1 MSAAIRRQVMRGI
14 TSTARMSATRATPTL
29 VKQVAARAFTS
40 TSAPKFIALRT
51 LANQVSGKDSRLY
64 SSAAFP
70 AHNVIAM
77 PALSPTM
84 TAGGIGVWNKKV
96 GDEIQPGDV
105 LVEIETD
112 KAQMDFECQEE
123 GFLAKILVDSGAKDI
138 SVGQPIAVLVENE
151 SDVAAF
157 ENFSLDDAAAPASAP
172 AAAEPAAAEPVKEE
186 AKTESAPTESKS
198 EATSS
203 HGGRVLASPLARK
216 IADERG
222 LDISLVKGTGHS
234 GIVTKDDVEGY
245 KAPAPAA
252 AGAPAPASASTSAPA
267 PAQIPSAYA
276 PQGVSGAAYTDIPT
290 TSMRK
295 IIASRLTES
304 KQSVPHYYVTVE
316 INMDKTNKLREVLNK
331 SAEGKYKLSVN
342 DFVIKASALALKQ
355 VPEVNAAWQGD
366 FIRQYNSADICV
378 AVATPSGLI
387 TPIVGSAETK
397 GLSSISSQVKDMA
410 KRARDG
416 KLSPAEYQGGSFTIS
431 NLGMFGVKNFTA
443 IINPPQSCILAVGG
457 AQQKVVADET
467 TESGFAVRDVMEV
480 TLSADHRVVDG
491 AVSAT
496 WLQSFKGFMENP
508 LKMML

>member
-14 TSTARMSATRATPTL
+14 TSTARITATRTTPVL
-29 VKQVAARAFTS
+29 VKHVSARAFTS
-40 TSAPKFIALRT
+40 TCAPKFIALRT
-51 LANQVSGKDSRLY
+51 LANQVSAKDSRLY
-64 SSAAFP
+64 SSASFP
-70 AHNVIAM
+70 SHNVIAM

-84 TAGGIGVWNKKV
+84 TAGGIGAWNKKV

-123 GFLAKILVDSGAKDI
+123 GFLAKVLVDTGAKDVA
-138 SVGQPIAVLVENE
+138 VGQPIAVFVESE
-151 SDVAAF
+151 EDIAAF
-157 ENFSLDDAAAPASAP
+157 ENFSVSDISGGEPAPAAEEPKKEEPKKEESAAP
-172 AAAEPAAAEPVKEE
+172 AAAE
-186 AKTESAPTESKS
+186 SKS
-198 EATSS
+198 ESKATPS

-222 LDISLVKGTGHS
+222 LDISLVKGTGPN
-234 GIVTKDDVEGY
+234 GIISKDDVEGY
-245 KAPAPAA
+245 KAAPAA
-252 AGAPAPASASTSAPA
+252 AAAAAASA
-267 PAQIPSAYA
+267 PAQIPAAYA
-276 PQGVSGAAYTDIPT
+276 PQGASGAAYTDIPT

-304 KQSVPHYYVTVE
+304 KQTVPHYYVTVE
-316 INMDKTNKLREVLNK
+316 INMDKANKLREVLNK
-331 SAEGKYKLSVN
+331 SSEGKYKLSVN
-342 DFVIKASALALKQ
+342 DFIIKASALSLKQ

-378 AVATPSGLI
+378 AVATPTGLI
-387 TPIVGSAETK
+387 TPIVTSAESK
-397 GLSSISSQVKDMA
+397 GLSTISSQVKDLA
-410 KRARDG
+410 TRARDG

-431 NLGMFGVKNFTA
+431 NLGMFGVSNFTA

-457 AQQKVVADET
+457 AQQKVVPDET
-467 TESGFAVRDVMEV
+467 TESGFAVRNVMEV

-491 AVSAT
+491 AVGAT
-496 WLQSFKGFMENP
+496 WLQAFKGFMENP

>member
-14 TSTARMSATRATPTL
+14 TSTARITATRTTPVL
-29 VKQVAARAFTS
+29 IKHVSARAFSS
-40 TSAPKFIALRT
+40 TCAPKFIALRT
-51 LANQVSGKDSRLY
+51 MGSQLATKDSRLY
-64 SSAAFP
+64 SSASFP
-70 AHNVIAM
+70 THNVIAM

-84 TAGGIGVWNKKV
+84 TAGGIGAWNKKV

-123 GFLAKILVDSGAKDI
+123 GFLAKVLVDTGAKDI
-138 SVGQPIAVLVENE
+138 AVGQPIAVFVENE
-151 SDVAAF
+151 EDIAAF
-157 ENFSLDDAAAPASAP
+157 ENFSVADVAGGAPAAEEPKKEEPKKEEAAAPV
-172 AAAEPAAAEPVKEE
+172 AA
-186 AKTESAPTESKS
+186 ESKS
-198 EATSS
+198 ESKATAS

-222 LDISLVKGTGHS
+222 LDISLVKGTGNN
-234 GIVTKDDVEGY
+234 GVVTKEDVEGY
-245 KAPAPAA
+245 KA
-252 AGAPAPASASTSAPA
+252 APASAPAASAAA
-267 PAQIPSAYA
+267 PAQIPTAYA
-276 PQGVSGAAYTDIPT
+276 PQGASGAAYTDIPT

-304 KQSVPHYYVTVE
+304 KQQVPHYYLTVE

-378 AVATPSGLI
+378 AVATPTGLI
-387 TPIVGSAETK
+387 TPIVTSAEGK
-397 GLSSISSQVKDMA
+397 GLSTISSQVKDLA
-410 KRARDG
+410 TRARDG

-431 NLGMFGVKNFTA
+431 NLGMFGVNNFTA

-457 AQQKVVADET
+457 GQQKVVPDET
-467 TESGFAVRDVMEV
+467 TESGFAVRNVMEV

-491 AVSAT
+491 AVGAT

>member
-1 MSAAIRRQVMRGI
+1 
-14 TSTARMSATRATPTL
+14 
-29 VKQVAARAFTS
+29 
-40 TSAPKFIALRT
+40 
-51 LANQVSGKDSRLY
+51 
-64 SSAAFP
+64 
-70 AHNVIAM
+70 
-77 PALSPTM
+77 M
-84 TAGGIGVWNKKV
+84 TAGGIGAWNKKV

-123 GFLAKILVDSGAKDI
+123 GFLAKVLVDTGAKDVP
-138 SVGQPIAVLVENE
+138 VGQPIAIFVEEE
-151 SDVAAF
+151 SDIAAF
-157 ENFSLDDAAAPASAP
+157 ESFTVADVAGGTAPAP
-172 AAAEPAAAEPVKEE
+172 AKEEPVKEE
-186 AKTESAPTESKS
+186 NKTESAAPAAASTESRS
-198 EATSS
+198 ATTPS
-203 HGGRVLASPLARK
+203 HGGRVLASPLARLL
-216 IADERG
+216 AEERG
-222 LDISLVKGTGHS
+222 LDISLVKGTGPA
-234 GIVTKDDVEGY
+234 GIISKGDVEGY
-245 KAPAPAA
+245 KAPAAAAPAA
-252 AGAPAPASASTSAPA
+252 AASG
-267 PAQIPSAYA
+267 PAQIPTAYA
-276 PQGVSGAAYTDIPT
+276 PQGAAGAAYTDIPT

-295 IIASRLTES
+295 IIASRLSES
-304 KQSVPHYYVTVE
+304 KQQVPHYYVTVE

-342 DFVIKASALALKQ
+342 DFVIKASALALKA

-387 TPIVGSAETK
+387 TPIVTSAEAK
-397 GLSSISSQVKDMA
+397 GLSTISSQVKDLA
-410 KRARDG
+410 TRARDG

-431 NLGMFGVKNFTA
+431 NLGMFGVSNFTA

-467 TESGFAVRDVMEV
+467 TESGFAVRNVMEV

-491 AVSAT
+491 AVGAT

>member
-14 TSTARMSATRATPTL
+14 TSTARIT
-29 VKQVAARAFTS
+29 AARTTPVLAKHASVRTFAS
-40 TSAPKFIALRT
+40 TCAPKFIALRT
-51 LANQVSGKDSRLY
+51 LANQVSAKDSRLY

-70 AHNVIAM
+70 THNVISM

-123 GFLAKILVDSGAKDI
+123 GFLAKVLVDSGAKDI
-138 SVGQPIAVLVENE
+138 AVGQPIAIFVE
-151 SDVAAF
+151 DAADIAAF
-157 ENFSLDDAAAPASAP
+157 ENFSAADIAGDAPAP
-172 AAAEPAAAEPVKEE
+172 VAAEPAKEE
-186 AKTESAPTESKS
+186 TKSETPTPAVESKS
-198 EATSS
+198 EVTPS

-222 LDISLVKGTGHS
+222 LDISLVKGSAHG
-234 GIVTKDDVEGY
+234 GVITKDDVESY
-245 KAPAPAA
+245 KAPAAPAA
-252 AGAPAPASASTSAPA
+252 AAPSAAAAAA
-267 PAQIPSAYA
+267 PAQIPAAYA

-304 KQSVPHYYVTVE
+304 KQTVPHYYLTVE

-342 DFVIKASALALKQ
+342 DFVIKASALSLKQ

-378 AVATPSGLI
+378 AVATPTGLI
-387 TPIVGSAETK
+387 TPIVTSAEGK
-397 GLSSISSQVKDMA
+397 GLSTISSQVKDLA
-410 KRARDG
+410 TRARDG

-431 NLGMFGVKNFTA
+431 NLGMFGINNFTA

-457 AQQKVVADET
+457 AQQKVVPDET
-467 TESGFAVRDVMEV
+467 TESGFAVRNVMEV

-491 AVSAT
+491 AVGAT
-496 WLQSFKGFMENP
+496 WLQAFKGFMENP

>member
-14 TSTARMSATRATPTL
+14 ASTARITATRTTPVL
-29 VKQVAARAFTS
+29 VKHVAARAFTS
-40 TSAPKFIALRT
+40 SSAPKFIALRT
-51 LANQVSGKDSRLY
+51 LGNQVSAKDSRLY
-64 SSAAFP
+64 SSSSFP
-70 AHNVIAM
+70 THNVIAM

-84 TAGGIGVWNKKV
+84 TAGGIGTWQKKV

-123 GFLAKILVDSGAKDI
+123 GFLAKVLVDTGAKDVA
-138 SVGQPIAVLVENE
+138 VGQPIAIFVDDEA
-151 SDVAAF
+151 DVAAF
-157 ENFSLDDAAAPASAP
+157 ENFTAADAQGGAPAP
-172 AAAEPAAAEPVKEE
+172 AAEEAPKEE
-186 AKTESAPTESKS
+186 AKSEEAPAPAAEPTKS
-198 EATSS
+198 ESDATPS

-216 IADERG
+216 LAEERG
-222 LDISLVKGTGHS
+222 LDISKVKGS
-234 GIVTKDDVEGY
+234 GPNGVISKADVEGY
-245 KAPAPAA
+245 KAPAAAAPAA
-252 AGAPAPASASTSAPA
+252 GSAA
-267 PAQIPSAYA
+267 PAQIPAAYA
-276 PQGVSGAAYTDIPT
+276 PQGASGEAYTDIPT

-295 IIASRLTES
+295 IIASRLSES
-304 KQSVPHYYVTVE
+304 KQQVPHYYLTVE

-342 DFVIKASALALKQ
+342 DFVVKASALALKA

-378 AVATPSGLI
+378 AVATPAGLI
-387 TPIVGSAETK
+387 TPIVTAAETK
-397 GLSSISSQVKDMA
+397 GLSTISSQVKDLA
-410 KRARDG
+410 TRARDG
-416 KLSPAEYQGGSFTIS
+416 KLAPQEYQGGSFTIS
-431 NLGMFGVKNFTA
+431 NLGMFGVSNFTA

-467 TESGFAVRDVMEV
+467 TESGFAVRNVMEV

-491 AVSAT
+491 AVGAT

>member
-14 TSTARMSATRATPTL
+14 TSTARIT
-29 VKQVAARAFTS
+29 AARTTPVLAKHAAVRAFSS
-40 TSAPKFIALRT
+40 TCTPKFVALRT
-51 LANQVSGKDSRLY
+51 LVNQVSAKDSRLY

-70 AHNVIAM
+70 THNVIAM

-84 TAGGIGVWNKKV
+84 TAGGIGAWNKKV
-96 GDEIQPGDV
+96 GEEIQPGDV

-123 GFLAKILVDSGAKDI
+123 GFLAKVLVDTGAKDVA
-138 SVGQPIAVLVENE
+138 VGQPIAVFVENE
-151 SDVAAF
+151 SDIAAF
-157 ENFSLDDAAAPASAP
+157 ENFTAADAAGDAPAP
-172 AAAEPAAAEPVKEE
+172 AAEEPVKEE
-186 AKTESAPTESKS
+186 SKSEAAPAAPAASGESKS
-198 EATSS
+198 ESVAS

-222 LDISLVKGTGHS
+222 LDISLVKGSGHD
-234 GIVTKDDVEGY
+234 GIITKDDVEAY
-245 KAPAPAA
+245 KAPAASAPSPAA
-252 AGAPAPASASTSAPA
+252 AAASAPA
-267 PAQIPSAYA
+267 PAQIPAAYA

-342 DFVIKASALALKQ
+342 DFIIKASALSLKQ

-378 AVATPSGLI
+378 AVATPTGLI
-387 TPIVGSAETK
+387 TPIVTSAEGK
-397 GLSSISSQVKDMA
+397 GLSTISSQVKDLA
-410 KRARDG
+410 TRARDG

-457 AQQKVVADET
+457 AQQKVVPDET
-467 TESGFAVRDVMEV
+467 TESGFAVRNVMEV

-496 WLQSFKGFMENP
+496 WLQAFKGFMENP